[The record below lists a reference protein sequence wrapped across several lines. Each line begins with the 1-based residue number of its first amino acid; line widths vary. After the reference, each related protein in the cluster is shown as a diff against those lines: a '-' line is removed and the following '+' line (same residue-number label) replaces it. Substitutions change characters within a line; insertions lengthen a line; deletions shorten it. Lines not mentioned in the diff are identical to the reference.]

1 MNEERKIIIA
11 ADSGITIRSLESIST
26 ALGHAFGSDGLL
38 ITEKELSPEFF
49 NLRTGIAGE
58 LFQKC
63 TNYQIPLAIV
73 LQNPTS
79 YGERFSELV
88 FEHKKHPMIRF
99 FASEDDAKVWLSA

>member
-1 MNEERKIIIA
+1 MNDKHKIIIA
-11 ADSGITIRSLESIST
+11 ADSGVSIRSLESIPD
-26 ALGHAFGSDGLL
+26 ALGHCFGADGLL
-38 ITEKELSPEFF
+38 LTEKELSPDFF

-63 TNYQIPLAIV
+63 TNYQIRLAIV
-73 LQNPTS
+73 LQNPNA

-99 FASEDDAKVWLSA
+99 FDSEVEAKTWLSN